1 MDEVRQVLFGLNGFE
16 VIGAEVDDL
25 NGELMCGWSRPFRV
39 GDARSAESSAG

>member
-25 NGELMCGWSRPFRV
+25 DGELIVRWSRPFPV
-39 GDARSAESSAG
+39 GDARSAEWSAG